1 LAGINGSNFT
11 LSLISKGEKLKDYNN
26 FFNTNY
32 KKQSI
37 NNFKNSAMTSRDS
50 KDDIMTMTQNNS
62 LISSL
67 KPKLFKNTFDLT
79 SQNNFEFEKDF
90 QGNTIGSRGKS
101 KENKL
106 KYAK

>member
-1 LAGINGSNFT
+1 M
-11 LSLISKGEKLKDYNN
+11 SLISKGDKIKDYNN

-32 KKQSI
+32 KKIKSI
-37 NNFKNSAMTSRDS
+37 NNFKNSALTSRES
-50 KDDIMTMTQNNS
+50 KDEITSLTQNNS

-67 KPKLFKNTFDLT
+67 KPKFFKNTFEL
-79 SQNNFEFEKDF
+79 SNQSNLEFEKDF
-90 QGNTIGSRGKS
+90 QGNNTFGSRTRS